1 MRFVRLQYM
10 SIVITGNPGV
20 GKHTIS
26 KEVAKNL
33 ELDILDI
40 NKIAKDEGLFEKNQ
54 DTNDIDTR
62 KLGKIFSEKNLE
74 KNVIVGH
81 LAPYILDLQQVKIMI
96 VLRRNPYDLI
106 TVYKDRGYTDKKSI
120 ENTGSEVLGIIVH
133 DAKSKFQNKVFQV
146 NSSGKS
152 IEDVV
157 KKVMSIISSNKG
169 NEEVDWLDL
178 VTKNNDLKKFFVDW
192 LNNALRVV

>member
-54 DTNDIDTR
+54 DTNDIDTK
-62 KLGKIFSEKNLE
+62 KLEKIFSEKNLE
-74 KNVIVGH
+74 KNVFRKKFGKKCYCGSFSTI
-81 LAPYILDLQQVKIMI
+81 YF
-96 VLRRNPYDLI
+96 RF
-106 TVYKDRGYTDKKSI
+106 TTSKDNDCIKKKSI
-120 ENTGSEVLGIIVH
+120 
-133 DAKSKFQNKVFQV
+133 
-146 NSSGKS
+146 
-152 IEDVV
+152 
-157 KKVMSIISSNKG
+157 
-169 NEEVDWLDL
+169 
-178 VTKNNDLKKFFVDW
+178 
-192 LNNALRVV
+192 